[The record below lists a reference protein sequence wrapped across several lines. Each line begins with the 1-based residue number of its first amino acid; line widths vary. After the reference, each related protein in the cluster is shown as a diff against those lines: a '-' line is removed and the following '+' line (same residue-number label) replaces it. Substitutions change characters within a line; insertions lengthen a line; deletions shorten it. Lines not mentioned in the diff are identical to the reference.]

1 MVRYT
6 FYALSANLI
15 NTRAEKVAG
24 AWRGAGPAAAE
35 GSGHAFD
42 FTSYVYPAL
51 NNDVK
56 KWSVCGIKNIG
67 TFVLSSE
74 FVHEDGNISE

>member
-24 AWRGAGPAAAE
+24 AWRGAGPAAVEA
-35 GSGHAFD
+35 SGHAFD

-51 NNDVK
+51 NDIK
-56 KWSVCGIKNIG
+56 KMVGVCDQKYWHFCGI
-67 TFVLSSE
+67 F
-74 FVHEDGNISE
+74 